1 MTTNRRNKS
10 PNFSLQDNTFVIQN
24 YNQTRPF
31 SSFLPGIA
39 GHFGKPMWVFYINR
53 GQCISSFG
61 VRDKD
66 GAMLEFNPATK
77 AYQETPLV
85 GFRTFLRVQTGR
97 SSVFY
102 EPFRMEAASPVRQVL
117 KIRPHEIEYEETHP
131 GLGVAVSVVAFT
143 IPNEETPLLARG
155 LTFRNIGRDPVQ
167 LEVLDGLPRVVPF
180 DLQE

>member
-39 GHFGKPMWVFYINR
+39 GQFGKPMWVFYVNR

-77 AYQETPLV
+77 AYQETPLL
-85 GFRTFLRVQTGR
+85 GFRTFLRVRQGHST
-97 SSVFY
+97 VFY
-102 EPFRMEAASPVRQVL
+102 EPFLGETLPSVRQTL
-117 KIRPHEIEYEETHP
+117 SIRAHEIVLEETHKDL
-131 GLGVAVSVVAFT
+131 GLVISVVAFT
-143 IPNEETPLLARG
+143 IPNEDVPLLVREI
-155 LTFRNIGRDPVQ
+155 TVRNVGRKPIDV
-167 LEVLDGLPRVVPF
+167 EILDGLPRVVP
-180 DLQE
+180 